1 MVINDKKKPTRTWKN
16 KVDTTATFI
25 GHLLTNYQKCKWEY
39 KITTQRLDTKKK
51 WCAKISCHIN
61 KQVQWE
67 ILESH
72 SDSNA

>member
-1 MVINDKKKPTRTWKN
+1 M
-16 KVDTTATFI
+16 DTTATFI
-25 GHLLTNYQKCKWEY
+25 GHLLTNNQKCKCEY

-51 WCAKISCHIN
+51 WCAKISCHL
-61 KQVQWE
+61 KVQWE